1 MAQATFTPIQLYY
14 SANTGATPSTSNL
27 AAGELAINTA
37 DGKLFYKDSTG
48 NLQTIATKA
57 AATNPLPVNT
67 GGTGIQTLTQGGIAY
82 GGATTYAF
90 TATGTA
96 GDLLS
101 SNGTGAPT
109 WVTPTNSNTASAIVK
124 RDASGNFAAGTITAS
139 LTGTASTATNLANG
153 AAGSIP
159 YQSGSGT
166 TAFLASSTS
175 GNVLTMSPGGLP
187 TWAPAGTSTL
197 ASNLAGGT
205 AGALAYQSAV
215 NTTSFLAA
223 GTSGQV
229 LTLTSSQLPAWGTLN
244 FPSSVANIT
253 GGAAGSLP
261 YQSASSTTAFL
272 SAGSSGQVLA
282 LTSAQLPAWTTL
294 GAVTSVANLSGGAI
308 NKIPYQSAASTTT
321 FIDAP
326 TASSY
331 LKYTGSAFAWANP
344 VTTVSAGTGMSFT
357 DITNTGSVAID
368 TTVVPRFANAGTFTA
383 TQTFAG
389 SSSSASLAL
398 KNALE
403 TCTVTG
409 SAASGALNIDVS
421 TQSVIFYNT
430 ATTSPWSL
438 NFRASSGTP
447 LSSFMS
453 QGQSVTV
460 AVLAQIGAVTTA
472 YNSALTVGG
481 SAVTIDG
488 VAPAAL
494 RWQGG
499 TAPTSGNSNSV
510 DVYTYTIIRTGLSSY
525 TVLASQTKFA

>member
-14 SANTGATPSTSNL
+14 SANGGATPSTTNL
-27 AAGELAINTA
+27 AAGELAINIT
-37 DGKLFYKDSTG
+37 DGKLFYKDNSG
-48 NLQTIATKA
+48 SLQTIATKA

-82 GGATTYAF
+82 GGATTYLF
-90 TATGTA
+90 TAVGTT

-109 WVTPTNSNTASAIVK
+109 WITPTNANTPSTIVK

-139 LTGTASTATNLANG
+139 LAGTASTATNLASG

-159 YQSGSGT
+159 YQSGVGATTFLAAGASGT
-166 TAFLASSTS
+166 
-175 GNVLTMSPGGLP
+175 VLTMSSGGVP
-187 TWAPAGTSTL
+187 TWTTAGTSTL

-215 NTTSFLAA
+215 NATAFLAP
-223 GTSGQV
+223 GTSGQI
-229 LTLTSSQLPAWGTLN
+229 LTLNSSQIPAWSTLS

-261 YQSASSTTAFL
+261 YQSASSTTTFL
-272 SAGSSGQVLA
+272 AAGTSGQVLT
-282 LTSAQLPAWTTL
+282 LTSAQIPAWTTP
-294 GAVTSVANLSGGAI
+294 GSVSSVANLSGGAT
-308 NKIPYQSAASTTT
+308 NKIPYQSNVGSTT

-326 TASSY
+326 TGSSY
-331 LKYTGSAFAWANP
+331 LKYNGSAFTWDNP
-344 VTTVSAGTGMSFT
+344 VTGVSAGTGMSFT
-357 DITNTGSVAID
+357 TITGTGSVAID
-368 TTVVPRFANAGTFTA
+368 TTVVPRFSNAGTFTA

-389 SSSSASLAL
+389 SSSVPSMILD
-398 KNALE
+398 NALE
-403 TCTVTG
+403 ACTVTG
-409 SAASGALNIDVS
+409 SAISGAINIDIA

-430 ATTSPWSL
+430 ATTNPWSL

-460 AVLAQIGAVTTA
+460 AVLAQIGAVTSA
-472 YNSALTVGG
+472 YNSALSVGG

-488 VAPAAL
+488 AAPAAL

-499 TAPTSGNSNSV
+499 TAPTSGNANSI
-510 DVYTYTIIRTGLSSY
+510 DVYTYTIIRTGPSSY
-525 TVLASQTKFA
+525 TVLAAQIRFA

>member
-37 DGKLFYKDSTG
+37 DGKLFYKDSSG

-67 GGTGIQTLTQGGIAY
+67 GGTGIQALTQGGIAY
-82 GGATTYAF
+82 GAATTYAF
-90 TATGTA
+90 TAIGST

-109 WVTPTNSNTASAIVK
+109 WVTPTNLNTASAIVK
-124 RDASGNFAAGTITAS
+124 RDSSGNFAAGTITAS

-153 AAGSIP
+153 ASGSIP
-159 YQSGSGT
+159 YQTGAGATSFVPAGSSGT
-166 TAFLASSTS
+166 
-175 GNVLTMSPGGLP
+175 VLTMSSGGVP
-187 TWAPAGTSTL
+187 TWATAGTATS
-197 ASNLAGGT
+197 ASNLSGGT
-205 AGALAYQSAV
+205 AGAVVYQSAP
-215 NTTSFLAA
+215 NTTAFLTA
-223 GTSGQV
+223 GSSGQV
-229 LTLTSSQLPAWGTLN
+229 LTLTS
-244 FPSSVANIT
+244 
-253 GGAAGSLP
+253 
-261 YQSASSTTAFL
+261 
-272 SAGSSGQVLA
+272 
-282 LTSAQLPAWTTL
+282 AQIPAWTTP
-294 GAVTSVANLSGGAI
+294 GSVTSVANLSGGAA
-308 NKIPYQSAASTTT
+308 NKIPYQSGASTTT

-326 TASSY
+326 TVSSY

-344 VTTVSAGTGMSFT
+344 VTSVSASTGMSFT
-357 DITNTGSVAID
+357 TITGTGSVAID

-383 TQTFAG
+383 TQTFSG
-389 SSSSASLAL
+389 SSSVASLAL
-398 KNALE
+398 NNALE

-430 ATTSPWSL
+430 ATTATWTL

-460 AVLAQIGAVTTA
+460 AVLVQTGAVTNA
-472 YNSALTVGG
+472 YNTG
-481 SAVTIDG
+481 VTIDG
-488 VAPAAL
+488 VAPTAL
-494 RWQGG
+494 KWQGG
-499 TAPTSGNSNSV
+499 TAPTTGNSNSI
-510 DVYTYTIIRTGLSSY
+510 DVYTYTIIRTGPSSY

>member
-14 SANTGATPSTSNL
+14 SANTGATPSTTNL

-37 DGKLFYKDSTG
+37 DGKLFYKDSSG

-57 AATNPLPVNT
+57 AATNPIAVST

-90 TATGTA
+90 TAIGST

-101 SNGTGAPT
+101 SNGAGAPT
-109 WVTPTNSNTASAIVK
+109 WVTPTNLNTASAIVK
-124 RDASGNFAAGTITAS
+124 RDSSGNFSAGTITAS

-153 AAGSIP
+153 ASGSIP
-159 YQSGSGT
+159 YQTGAGATSFVPAGSSGT
-166 TAFLASSTS
+166 
-175 GNVLTMSPGGLP
+175 VLTMSSGGVP
-187 TWAPAGTSTL
+187 TWATAGTATS
-197 ASNLAGGT
+197 ASNLSGGT
-205 AGALAYQSAV
+205 AGAVVYQSAP
-215 NTTSFLAA
+215 N
-223 GTSGQV
+223 
-229 LTLTSSQLPAWGTLN
+229 
-244 FPSSVANIT
+244 
-253 GGAAGSLP
+253 
-261 YQSASSTTAFL
+261 TTAFL
-272 SAGSSGQVLA
+272 PAGSSGQVLT
-282 LTSAQLPAWTTL
+282 LTSAQLPAWTSP
-294 GAVTSVANLSGGAI
+294 GSVSSVANLSGGAT

-326 TASSY
+326 TVASY

-344 VTTVSAGTGMSFT
+344 VTTVSAGTGMSFA
-357 DITNTGSVAID
+357 DITSTGSVAID

-383 TQTFAG
+383 TQTFSG
-389 SSSSASLAL
+389 SSSVASLAL
-398 KNALE
+398 NNALE

-430 ATTSPWSL
+430 ATTATWTL

-460 AVLAQIGAVTTA
+460 AVLVQTGAVTNA
-472 YNSALTVGG
+472 YNTG
-481 SAVTIDG
+481 VTIDG
-488 VAPAAL
+488 TAPAAL

-499 TAPTSGNSNSV
+499 TAPTTGNANSI
-510 DVYTYTIIRTGLSSY
+510 DVYTYTIIRTGPSSY

>member
-14 SANTGATPSTSNL
+14 SANTGATPSTTNL

-37 DGKLFYKDSTG
+37 DGKLFYKDSSG

-57 AATNPLPVNT
+57 AATNPIAVST

-90 TATGTA
+90 TAIGTT

-109 WVTPTNSNTASAIVK
+109 WITPTNLNTNSAIVK
-124 RDASGNFAAGTITAS
+124 RDSSGNFSAGTITAS
-139 LTGTASTATNLANG
+139 LTGTASLATNLAGG
-153 AAGSIP
+153 ALGSMP
-159 YQSGSGT
+159 YQSGAGATTFVPAGSSGT
-166 TAFLASSTS
+166 
-175 GNVLTMSPGGLP
+175 VLTMSSGGVP
-187 TWAPAGTSTL
+187 TWATAGTATS
-197 ASNLAGGT
+197 ASNLSGGT
-205 AGALAYQSAV
+205 AGAVVYQSAP
-215 NTTSFLAA
+215 N
-223 GTSGQV
+223 
-229 LTLTSSQLPAWGTLN
+229 
-244 FPSSVANIT
+244 
-253 GGAAGSLP
+253 
-261 YQSASSTTAFL
+261 TTAFL
-272 SAGSSGQVLA
+272 TAGSSGQVLT
-282 LTSAQLPAWTTL
+282 LTSAQLPAWTTP
-294 GAVTSVANLSGGAI
+294 GSVTSVANLSGGAA

-321 FIDAP
+321 FVDAP
-326 TASSY
+326 TVSSY

-344 VTTVSAGTGMSFT
+344 VTSVSAGTGMDFT
-357 DITNTGSVAID
+357 AITSTGSVAID

-389 SSSSASLAL
+389 SSSAPSMILD
-398 KNALE
+398 NALE
-403 TCTVTG
+403 ICTVTG
-409 SAASGALNIDVS
+409 TAASGALDIDIS

-430 ATTSPWSL
+430 ATTNPWSL

-460 AVLAQIGAVTTA
+460 AVLAQIGAVTNA
-472 YNSALTVGG
+472 FNSALSVGG

-499 TAPTSGNSNSV
+499 TAPTTGNANSI
-510 DVYTYTIIRTGLSSY
+510 DVYTYTIIRTGPSSY
-525 TVLASQTKFA
+525 TVLASQTRFA